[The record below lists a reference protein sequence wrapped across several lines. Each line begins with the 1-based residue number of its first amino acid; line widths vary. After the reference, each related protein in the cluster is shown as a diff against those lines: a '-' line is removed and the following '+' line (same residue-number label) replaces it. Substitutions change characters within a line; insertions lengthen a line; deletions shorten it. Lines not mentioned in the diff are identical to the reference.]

1 MAVLTVTFTDD
12 ILKLV
17 SHINFTAFPADR
29 NAWENQEKLT
39 WGIDF
44 NSLYGG
50 SYVFE
55 DVSRIIGLYDK
66 HIEGTEDDPFGV
78 QFPKELEDYMWEI
91 HRYVVDHIQDIED
104 LVHQFVNRGGLVPG
118 TYKAKSNERI
128 WEKVEE

>member
-17 SHINFTAFPADR
+17 SRINFTAFPADR

-55 DVSRIIGLYDK
+55 DVSRIIGVYDK

-78 QFPKELEDYMWEI
+78 QFPKELEGTVAHLELSKTLLSI
-91 HRYVVDHIQDIED
+91 LFQERHIQFLFHLSHDFIMD
-104 LVHQFVNRGGLVPG
+104 LSFDCCID
-118 TYKAKSNERI
+118 YI
-128 WEKVEE
+128 FI